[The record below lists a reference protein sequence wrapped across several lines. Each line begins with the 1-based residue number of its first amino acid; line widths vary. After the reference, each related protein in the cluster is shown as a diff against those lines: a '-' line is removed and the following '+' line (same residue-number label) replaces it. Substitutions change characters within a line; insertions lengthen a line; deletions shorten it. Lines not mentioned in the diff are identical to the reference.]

1 VYLVEVDQGLAPSP
15 VLQSAPFS
23 GNNRRVI
30 PILSR
35 TYKTRVFIKR
45 QCDLGL
51 VRHAGSFQND
61 FGTKIWDR
69 FLLAHTF
76 VVLFMLWRATL
87 IDKRFGLRRSIFGL
101 AMTCFV
107 KMSGV
112 CALPLKQT
120 DQTAAASSA
129 ANPNLPM
136 IFIRVYLLFD
146 RLIIVLS
153 AGD

>member
-1 VYLVEVDQGLAPSP
+1 
-15 VLQSAPFS
+15 
-23 GNNRRVI
+23 
-30 PILSR
+30 
-35 TYKTRVFIKR
+35 
-45 QCDLGL
+45 
-51 VRHAGSFQND
+51 
-61 FGTKIWDR
+61 
-69 FLLAHTF
+69 
-76 VVLFMLWRATL
+76 MLWRAAL

-112 CALPLKQT
+112 CALPLEQT
-120 DQTAAASSA
+120 DQTAPASSA